1 MNDLNKHYQKSKRKA
16 TLLMKKGQIGA
27 YVNALLEMNH
37 YKKLMVAV
45 SSN

>member
-1 MNDLNKHYQKSKRKA
+1 MNDLKRHYENSKNKAK
-16 TLLMKKGQIGA
+16 LLMKKGQIGA

-45 SSN
+45 DSN